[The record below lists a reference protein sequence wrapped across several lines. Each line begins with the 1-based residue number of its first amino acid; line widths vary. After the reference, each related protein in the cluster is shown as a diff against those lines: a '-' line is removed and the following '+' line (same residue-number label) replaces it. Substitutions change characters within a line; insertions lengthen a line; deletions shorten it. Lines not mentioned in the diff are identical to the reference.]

1 MTYREITNDAVLPTF
16 INKVC
21 SLANEEDGGYAY
33 ICHSKNGSR
42 IIQGNNVI
50 TETMVQN
57 IRDQVLS
64 SIKILDPS

>member
-1 MTYREITNDAVLPTF
+1 MTHREITNEKLFNTF
-16 INKVC
+16 INNVC

-42 IIQGNNVI
+42 IIQGIKVI
-50 TETMVQN
+50 TERMVQN